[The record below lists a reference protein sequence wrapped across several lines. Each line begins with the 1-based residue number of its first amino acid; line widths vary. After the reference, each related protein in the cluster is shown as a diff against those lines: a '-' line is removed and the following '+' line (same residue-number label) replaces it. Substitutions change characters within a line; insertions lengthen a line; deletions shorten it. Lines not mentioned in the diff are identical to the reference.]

1 MPKMENMD
9 STPPTEFNKLLRG
22 LTVTSLKFAVDCEF
36 ETAPFEKRASCR
48 WHASS
53 ERKKTLQVFVI
64 LRFSAR
70 PL

>member
-1 MPKMENMD
+1 MPNMENMD
-9 STPPTEFNKLLRG
+9 STPPTEFNQLCRG

-36 ETAPFEKRASCR
+36 ETAPFEERASCR

-53 ERKKTLQVFVI
+53 ERKKLYRCFI